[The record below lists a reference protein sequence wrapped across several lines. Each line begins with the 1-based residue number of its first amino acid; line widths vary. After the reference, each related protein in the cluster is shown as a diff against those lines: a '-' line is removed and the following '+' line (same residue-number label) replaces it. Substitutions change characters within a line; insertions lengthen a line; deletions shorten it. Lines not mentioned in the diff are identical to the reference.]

1 MSFFKDM
8 SLKSFSIRWIISS
21 IILCCILSLFY
32 SIGFLKYYN
41 LDSTFID
48 FSLEDARTIFIYV
61 LIGAI
66 IFIAIAMIIKL
77 FFQGIPSVK
86 TKKNERSI
94 LALILGIIFVLL
106 VALNEMDINYPLRN
120 IFGDYPTLPALLLSF
135 LLIMI
140 KKNIRTLPILALAMF
155 FSIALANHMGSTNAL
170 HKENYL
176 IIKEKEKNYAVL
188 SNYNDTYIIAPVN
201 LKTKSVEPKFQLID
215 SDKDRLRDD
224 MPDMS
229 LSYENTGR
237 LKARPPIT
245 ID

>member
-21 IILCCILSLFY
+21 IILCCILNLFY

-48 FSLEDARTIFIYV
+48 FSLEDARTIFIYI

-66 IFIAIAMIIKL
+66 IFIALAMIIKL
-77 FFQGIPSVK
+77 PFQGIPFVK
-86 TKKNERSI
+86 IKKNERSI
-94 LALILGIIFVLL
+94 LALILGIIFSLL
-106 VALNEMDINYPLRN
+106 VVLNELDINYPLRN
-120 IFGDYPTLPALLLSF
+120 IFGYYPTLPALLVSF

-140 KKNIRTLPILALAMF
+140 RKNIRTLPILALAMF

-201 LKTKSVEPKFQLID
+201 LKTKSIEPKFQLID
-215 SDKDRLRDD
+215 SDKDKLRDD

>member
-1 MSFFKDM
+1 MSFLKDM

-21 IILCCILSLFY
+21 IILCCILNLFY

-48 FSLEDARTIFIYV
+48 FSLEDAKTIFIYV

-66 IFIAIAMIIKL
+66 IFIALAMIIKL
-77 FFQGIPSVK
+77 LFQGIPFVK
-86 TKKNERSI
+86 IKKNEWSL
-94 LALILGIIFVLL
+94 LALILGIIFALL
-106 VALNEMDINYPLRN
+106 VVLNELDINYLLRN
-120 IFGDYPTLPALLLSF
+120 IFGDYPTLPALLVSF

-201 LKTKSVEPKFQLID
+201 LKTKSIEPKFQLID
-215 SDKDRLRDD
+215 SDKDRLKDD

-245 ID
+245 IN